1 MIYERMKDIRTYFG
15 NTQKELAD
23 ILGVSRSTYA
33 GWENGLD
40 AIILPKLNDFC
51 NYYGV
56 SLDYICGLTNTKKYD
71 IINDKIDKNVLG
83 NNLKEI
89 RTNNKH
95 TQEKVANIINVDQSN
110 YSKCE
115 LGKMYI
121 HTYALIEFAKH
132 YKVSIDWLC
141 GKTKDSPTSKP
152 LEEPS

>member
-15 NTQKELAD
+15 NTQKELAG

-141 GKTKDSPTSKP
+141 GKSSRGN
-152 LEEPS
+152 

>member
-15 NTQKELAD
+15 NTQKELAG

-71 IINDKIDKNVLG
+71 VINDKIDKSVLG
-83 NNLKEI
+83 NNLKET
-89 RTNNKH
+89 RTKNKH

-141 GKTKDSPTSKP
+141 GKTKNSEIK
-152 LEEPS
+152 

>member
-15 NTQKELAD
+15 NTQKELAG

-71 IINDKIDKNVLG
+71 VINDKIDKSVLG
-83 NNLKEI
+83 NNLKET
-89 RTNNKH
+89 RTKNKH

-141 GKTKDSPTSKP
+141 GKTKDSEIK
-152 LEEPS
+152 

>member
-23 ILGVSRSTYA
+23 VLGVSRSTYA

-71 IINDKIDKNVLG
+71 IINDKNVLG

-141 GKTKDSPTSKP
+141 GKTKDSEIK
-152 LEEPS
+152 

>member
-23 ILGVSRSTYA
+23 VLGVSRSTYA

-71 IINDKIDKNVLG
+71 VINDKIDKSVLG
-83 NNLKEI
+83 NNLKET
-89 RTNNKH
+89 RTKNKH

-141 GKTKDSPTSKP
+141 GKTKDSEIK
-152 LEEPS
+152 

>member
-15 NTQKELAD
+15 NTQKELAG

-71 IINDKIDKNVLG
+71 VINDKIDKSVLG
-83 NNLKEI
+83 NNLKET
-89 RTNNKH
+89 RTKNKH
-95 TQEKVANIINVDQSN
+95 TQEKVANIINVNQSN

-141 GKTKDSPTSKP
+141 GKTKDSEIK
-152 LEEPS
+152 

>member
-15 NTQKELAD
+15 NTQKELAG

-71 IINDKIDKNVLG
+71 VINDKIDKSVLG
-83 NNLKEI
+83 NNIKET
-89 RTNNKH
+89 RTKNKH

-141 GKTKDSPTSKP
+141 GKTKDSEIK
-152 LEEPS
+152 

>member
-15 NTQKELAD
+15 NTQKELAG

-40 AIILPKLNDFC
+40 AIILPKLNYFC

-71 IINDKIDKNVLG
+71 VINDKIDKSVLG
-83 NNLKEI
+83 NNLMET
-89 RTNNKH
+89 RTKNKH

-141 GKTKDSPTSKP
+141 GKTKD
-152 LEEPS
+152 LEIK

>member
-40 AIILPKLNDFC
+40 AIILQKLNDFC

-71 IINDKIDKNVLG
+71 VINDKIDKSVLG

-141 GKTKDSPTSKP
+141 GKTKD
-152 LEEPS
+152 LEIK

>member
-1 MIYERMKDIRTYFG
+1 MRYERMKDIRTYFW
-15 NTQKELAD
+15 NTQKELAG

-71 IINDKIDKNVLG
+71 VINDKIDKSVLG
-83 NNLKEI
+83 NNLKET
-89 RTNNKH
+89 RTKNKH

-141 GKTKDSPTSKP
+141 GKTKDSEIK
-152 LEEPS
+152 

>member
-1 MIYERMKDIRTYFG
+1 MIYERRKAIRTFFG

-40 AIILPKLNDFC
+40 AIILQKLNDFC

-71 IINDKIDKNVLG
+71 VINDKIDKSVLG

-141 GKTKDSPTSKP
+141 GKTKDSEIK
-152 LEEPS
+152 

>member
-23 ILGVSRSTYA
+23 VLGVSRSTYA

-71 IINDKIDKNVLG
+71 VINDKIDKSVLG
-83 NNLKEI
+83 NNLKKI

-141 GKTKDSPTSKP
+141 GKTKDSEIK
-152 LEEPS
+152 

>member
-71 IINDKIDKNVLG
+71 IINDKIDKSVLG

-89 RTNNKH
+89 RTNNKY

-141 GKTKDSPTSKP
+141 GKTKDSEIK
-152 LEEPS
+152 

>member
-23 ILGVSRSTYA
+23 VLGVSRSTYA

-141 GKTKDSPTSKP
+141 GKTKD
-152 LEEPS
+152 LEIK

>member
-15 NTQKELAD
+15 NTQKELAG

-71 IINDKIDKNVLG
+71 VINDKIDKSVLG
-83 NNLKEI
+83 NNLKET

-141 GKTKDSPTSKP
+141 GKTKDSEIK
-152 LEEPS
+152 

>member
-15 NTQKELAD
+15 NTQKELAS

-71 IINDKIDKNVLG
+71 VINDKIDKSVLG
-83 NNLKEI
+83 NNLKET
-89 RTNNKH
+89 RTKNKH

-141 GKTKDSPTSKP
+141 GKTKDSEIK
-152 LEEPS
+152 

>member
-15 NTQKELAD
+15 NTQKELAG

-40 AIILPKLNDFC
+40 AIIIPKLNDFC

-71 IINDKIDKNVLG
+71 VINDKIDKSVLG
-83 NNLKEI
+83 NNLKET
-89 RTNNKH
+89 RTKNKH

-141 GKTKDSPTSKP
+141 GKTKDSEIK
-152 LEEPS
+152 

>member
-56 SLDYICGLTNTKKYD
+56 SLNYICGLTNTKKYD
-71 IINDKIDKNVLG
+71 VINDKIDKSVLG
-83 NNLKEI
+83 NNLKET
-89 RTNNKH
+89 RTKNKH

-141 GKTKDSPTSKP
+141 GKTKDSEIK
-152 LEEPS
+152 

>member
-23 ILGVSRSTYA
+23 ILGVNRSTYA

-71 IINDKIDKNVLG
+71 VINDKIDKSVLG

-89 RTNNKH
+89 RTKNKH

-141 GKTKDSPTSKP
+141 GKTKDSEIK
-152 LEEPS
+152 

>member
-23 ILGVSRSTYA
+23 VLGVSRSTYA

-40 AIILPKLNDFC
+40 AIILPKLNVFC

-71 IINDKIDKNVLG
+71 IINDKIDKSVLG

-95 TQEKVANIINVDQSN
+95 TREKVANIINVDQSN

-141 GKTKDSPTSKP
+141 GKTKDSNIK
-152 LEEPS
+152 

>member
-40 AIILPKLNDFC
+40 AIILQKLNDFC

-71 IINDKIDKNVLG
+71 VINDKIDKSVLG

-141 GKTKDSPTSKP
+141 GKTKDSEIK
-152 LEEPS
+152 

>member
-23 ILGVSRSTYA
+23 VLGVSRSTYA

-71 IINDKIDKNVLG
+71 IINDKIDKSVLG
-83 NNLKEI
+83 NNLKET
-89 RTNNKH
+89 RTKNKH

-141 GKTKDSPTSKP
+141 GKTKDSEIK
-152 LEEPS
+152 

>member
-1 MIYERMKDIRTYFG
+1 MIYERMKGITTYFA
-15 NTQKELAD
+15 NTQKELAG

-71 IINDKIDKNVLG
+71 VINDKIDKSVLG
-83 NNLKEI
+83 NNLKET
-89 RTNNKH
+89 RTKNKH

-141 GKTKDSPTSKP
+141 GKTKDSEIK
-152 LEEPS
+152 

>member
-71 IINDKIDKNVLG
+71 VIDDKIDKSVLG
-83 NNLKEI
+83 NNLKET
-89 RTNNKH
+89 RTKNKH

-141 GKTKDSPTSKP
+141 GKTKD
-152 LEEPS
+152 LEIK